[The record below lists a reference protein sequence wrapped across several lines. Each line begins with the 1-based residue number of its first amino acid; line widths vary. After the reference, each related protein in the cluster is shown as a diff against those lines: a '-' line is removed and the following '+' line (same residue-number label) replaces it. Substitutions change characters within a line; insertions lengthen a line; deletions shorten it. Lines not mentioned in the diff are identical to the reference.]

1 MVILLKI
8 YTFFYGLGKA
18 RCKKGVVTDFTPR
31 KSFLQ
36 TSILI
41 NLRYLFTLKEGKKEE
56 RKEGRKKGK
65 KEQRREWRKKSRKE
79 GRKERR
85 KEGRIRII

>member
-41 NLRYLFTLKEGKKEE
+41 KFTVFIYA
-56 RKEGRKKGK
+56 
-65 KEQRREWRKKSRKE
+65 E

-85 KEGRIRII
+85 KERRKEERQEGTEKGMEEKK